1 MTKRKDGRWQESITV
16 EELGRPKRV
25 FFYGHTK
32 AEVLRKIA
40 DFRQVQESG
49 RTFAAVA
56 EEWWQSAEGGI
67 APTTA
72 KSYRPAKVRAVDY
85 FGESRIRTLRPAD
98 IHRFMNEF
106 VRTNAPAQKTARNQ
120 LSVLSQIFAY
130 AVRQGDC
137 DANIV
142 RDISIQRGLKS
153 TKRSTPS
160 EDDVER
166 IKQCYDLPFGMFAYW
181 LLYTGMRR
189 GELLALTWED
199 VDIQDRIIHVN
210 KSVYY
215 INTVPH
221 LKAPKTTNGV
231 RDIPIPLKLL
241 DKLKPSLNLVFP
253 GSNGKL
259 MPEYEVRRKWDAYC
273 KASGV
278 NCTPHQLRHLYAT
291 ALFEAGV
298 DELDAQDL
306 MGHADIATTKRIYT
320 HIRDERRRLTYDK
333 LITIDP

>member
-1 MTKRKDGRWQESITV
+1 MTKRKDGRWQESITI
-16 EELGRPKRV
+16 EERGRPKRV

-56 EEWWQSAEGGI
+56 EDWWEDAEEGI

-72 KSYRPAKVRAVDY
+72 KSYRPAMHRAVDY

-98 IHRFMNEF
+98 IHRFMAEYS
-106 VRTNAPAQKTARNQ
+106 RTYAPAAKTARNQ

-130 AVRQGDC
+130 AVRNGDC

-142 RDISIQRGLKS
+142 RDISIQRGLKT
-153 TKRSTPS
+153 TKRPVPS
-160 EDDVER
+160 DEDIER
-166 IKQCYDLPFGMFAYW
+166 IKMSCDLPFGMFAYW

-189 GELLALTWED
+189 GELLALTWDD
-199 VDIQDRIIHVN
+199 VDLTNRLIHIN

-221 LKAPKTTNGV
+221 LKAPKTINGI

-241 DKLKPSLNLVFP
+241 EKLQPSLNLVFP
-253 GSNGKL
+253 GSNGNL

-278 NCTPHQLRHLYAT
+278 RCTPHQLRHLYAT
-291 ALFEAGV
+291 ALFEAGIT
-298 DELDAQDL
+298 ELDAQDL

-333 LITIDP
+333 LMTIDP